1 MELKNIIS
9 ETLNEIEKMAKTI
22 DNGFNTAQKTPSFF
36 KTPPHLQ
43 NTPNPKNANA
53 PLESKNAAKI
63 ETQEK
68 ITEEKEEELKE
79 IITEEIVQEKI
90 TEEKEEELKE
100 IITEEI
106 VQEKITEE
114 KEEES
119 KEIIT
124 EEITPKT
131 PTQETPTQVLIPNE
145 RVFLKGL
152 LERTLV
158 LFKGMQ
164 ALEEKEVLKRL
175 DLVARFLQYQ
185 LSVLE
190 KRLESLEREN
200 TE

>member
-22 DNGFNTAQKTPSFF
+22 DNGFDVAQKTPSFF
-36 KTPPHLQ
+36 KTPPYLQ
-43 NTPNPKNANA
+43 NAKNAETPPMSNTE
-53 PLESKNAAKI
+53 PKNAAKI

-68 ITEEKEEELKE
+68 ITEK
-79 IITEEIVQEKI
+79 ITEEN
-90 TEEKEEELKE
+90 TEEKEEETKE
-100 IITEEI
+100 ITI
-106 VQEKITEE
+106 
-114 KEEES
+114 
-119 KEIIT
+119 
-124 EEITPKT
+124 EEITPKN
-131 PTQETPTQVLIPNE
+131 PTQAPISSE
-145 RVFLKGL
+145 RVFLKNL

-158 LFKGMQ
+158 LFQGMQ
-164 ALEEKEVLKRL
+164 ALEEKEALKRL

>member
-22 DNGFNTAQKTPSFF
+22 DDGFNTAQKTPSFF
-36 KTPPHLQ
+36 KMPPHLQ

-53 PLESKNAAKI
+53 SLEPKNATKI

-79 IITEEIVQEKI
+79 IITEEI
-90 TEEKEEELKE
+90 
-100 IITEEI
+100 
-106 VQEKITEE
+106 
-114 KEEES
+114 
-119 KEIIT
+119 
-124 EEITPKT
+124 TPKT
-131 PTQETPTQVLIPNE
+131 PTQENPTQVLIPNE

-164 ALEEKEVLKRL
+164 ALEEKEALKRL

-185 LSVLE
+185 LSALE

>member
-22 DNGFNTAQKTPSFF
+22 DNGFDMAQKTPSFF

-43 NTPNPKNANA
+43 NTPNPKNANT
-53 PLESKNAAKI
+53 PLEPKNATKI
-63 ETQEK
+63 ET
-68 ITEEKEEELKE
+68 
-79 IITEEIVQEKI
+79 
-90 TEEKEEELKE
+90 
-100 IITEEI
+100 
-106 VQEKITEE
+106 QEKITEE

-124 EEITPKT
+124 EEIAQEN
-131 PTQETPTQVLIPNE
+131 PTQALIPNE

-164 ALEEKEVLKRL
+164 ALEEKEALKRL

>member
-9 ETLNEIEKMAKTI
+9 ETLNEIEKMAQTI
-22 DNGFNTAQKTPSFF
+22 DDGVAQKTPSFF
-36 KTPPHLQ
+36 KTPPNLQ
-43 NTPNPKNANA
+43 NTPKNANT
-53 PLESKNAAKI
+53 PLEPKNAAKI

-68 ITEEKEEELKE
+68 ITEEKEEEAKE
-79 IITEEIVQEKI
+79 IITEE
-90 TEEKEEELKE
+90 TA
-100 IITEEI
+100 
-106 VQEKITEE
+106 
-114 KEEES
+114 
-119 KEIIT
+119 
-124 EEITPKT
+124 
-131 PTQETPTQVLIPNE
+131 QETPTQVLISNE
-145 RVFLKGL
+145 RVFLKNL

-164 ALEEKEVLKRL
+164 ALEEKEALKRL

>member
-22 DNGFNTAQKTPSFF
+22 DDGFDSTQKTPSFF
-36 KTPPHLQ
+36 KTPPQQ
-43 NTPNPKNANA
+43 NTPKNANT
-53 PLESKNAAKI
+53 PLEPKNATKI

-68 ITEEKEEELKE
+68 ITEEKEEEVPE
-79 IITEEIVQEKI
+79 IITEEIVQENP
-90 TEEKEEELKE
+90 KEA
-100 IITEEI
+100 
-106 VQEKITEE
+106 
-114 KEEES
+114 
-119 KEIIT
+119 
-124 EEITPKT
+124 
-131 PTQETPTQVLIPNE
+131 LIPNE

-164 ALEEKEVLKRL
+164 ALEEKEAMKRL

-185 LSVLE
+185 LSALE

>member
-22 DNGFNTAQKTPSFF
+22 DDGFNTAQKTPSFF

-43 NTPNPKNANA
+43 NTPNPQNT
-53 PLESKNAAKI
+53 PLEPKNAAKI

-68 ITEEKEEELKE
+68 ITEEN
-79 IITEEIVQEKI
+79 
-90 TEEKEEELKE
+90 TEEKEEEA
-100 IITEEI
+100 
-106 VQEKITEE
+106 Q
-114 KEEES
+114 
-119 KEIIT
+119 EIIT
-124 EEITPKT
+124 EEITPKN
-131 PTQETPTQVLIPNE
+131 PTQAPISNE
-145 RVFLKGL
+145 RVFLKNL

-158 LFKGMQ
+158 LFQGMQ
-164 ALEEKEVLKRL
+164 ALEEKEAMKRL

-200 TE
+200 TK

>member
-9 ETLNEIEKMAKTI
+9 ETLSEIEKMAKTI

-53 PLESKNAAKI
+53 PLEPKNAAKI

-68 ITEEKEEELKE
+68 ITEEKEEEAKE
-79 IITEEIVQEKI
+79 IITEETAQEN
-90 TEEKEEELKE
+90 
-100 IITEEI
+100 
-106 VQEKITEE
+106 
-114 KEEES
+114 
-119 KEIIT
+119 
-124 EEITPKT
+124 
-131 PTQETPTQVLIPNE
+131 PTQVLIPNE

-158 LFKGMQ
+158 LLKGMQ
-164 ALEEKEVLKRL
+164 ALEEKEAMKRL

-185 LSVLE
+185 LSALE

>member
-22 DNGFNTAQKTPSFF
+22 DDGFDTAQKTPSFF

-43 NTPNPKNANA
+43 NTPKNANT
-53 PLESKNAAKI
+53 PLEPKNAAKI

-68 ITEEKEEELKE
+68 ITEEN
-79 IITEEIVQEKI
+79 
-90 TEEKEEELKE
+90 TEEKEEE
-100 IITEEI
+100 
-106 VQEKITEE
+106 VP
-114 KEEES
+114 
-119 KEIIT
+119 EIIT
-124 EEITPKT
+124 EEITPQT
-131 PTQETPTQVLIPNE
+131 PKQVPISNE

-152 LERTLV
+152 LDRTLV
-158 LFKGMQ
+158 LLKGMQ
-164 ALEEKEVLKRL
+164 ALEEKDALKRL

-185 LSVLE
+185 LSALE

>member
-9 ETLNEIEKMAKTI
+9 ETLSEIEKMAKTI
-22 DNGFNTAQKTPSFF
+22 DDGFNTAQKTPSFF

-53 PLESKNAAKI
+53 PLEPKNAAKI

-79 IITEEIVQEKI
+79 IITEEITPK
-90 TEEKEEELKE
+90 TP
-100 IITEEI
+100 
-106 VQEKITEE
+106 
-114 KEEES
+114 
-119 KEIIT
+119 
-124 EEITPKT
+124 TPKT
-131 PTQETPTQVLIPNE
+131 PTQENPKQALIPNE

-164 ALEEKEVLKRL
+164 ALEEKEALKRL

>member
-1 MELKNIIS
+1 MAGRMELKNIIS
-9 ETLNEIEKMAKTI
+9 ETLSEIEKMAKTI
-22 DNGFNTAQKTPSFF
+22 DDGFNTAQKTPSFF

-68 ITEEKEEELKE
+68 ITEEKEEEAPE
-79 IITEEIVQEKI
+79 IITEEIAQEN
-90 TEEKEEELKE
+90 
-100 IITEEI
+100 
-106 VQEKITEE
+106 
-114 KEEES
+114 
-119 KEIIT
+119 
-124 EEITPKT
+124 
-131 PTQETPTQVLIPNE
+131 PTQVLIPNE

-164 ALEEKEVLKRL
+164 ALEEKEALKRL

-185 LSVLE
+185 LSALE

>member
-1 MELKNIIS
+1 MAGRMELKNIIS

-22 DNGFNTAQKTPSFF
+22 DDGFNTAQKTPSFF

-43 NTPNPKNANA
+43 NTPLEPKNAT
-53 PLESKNAAKI
+53 KI

-79 IITEEIVQEKI
+79 IITG
-90 TEEKEEELKE
+90 
-100 IITEEI
+100 
-106 VQEKITEE
+106 
-114 KEEES
+114 
-119 KEIIT
+119 
-124 EEITPKT
+124 EIT
-131 PTQETPTQVLIPNE
+131 QENPTQVLIPNE
-145 RVFLKGL
+145 RIFLKGL

-164 ALEEKEVLKRL
+164 ALEEKEAMERL

-185 LSVLE
+185 LSALE

>member
-22 DNGFNTAQKTPSFF
+22 DDGFDRAQKTPSFF

-43 NTPNPKNANA
+43 NTPNPKNANT
-53 PLESKNAAKI
+53 PLEPKNAAKI
-63 ETQEK
+63 ET
-68 ITEEKEEELKE
+68 
-79 IITEEIVQEKI
+79 
-90 TEEKEEELKE
+90 
-100 IITEEI
+100 
-106 VQEKITEE
+106 QEKITEE

-124 EEITPKT
+124 EEITQEN
-131 PTQETPTQVLIPNE
+131 PTQALIPNE
-145 RVFLKGL
+145 RVFLKNL

-164 ALEEKEVLKRL
+164 ALEEKEALKRL
-175 DLVARFLQYQ
+175 DLVTRFLQYQ
-185 LSVLE
+185 LSALE

>member
-22 DNGFNTAQKTPSFF
+22 DDGFNTTQKTPSFF

-43 NTPNPKNANA
+43 NIPNPKNANA
-53 PLESKNAAKI
+53 PLEPKNAAKI
-63 ETQEK
+63 KTQEK

-79 IITEEIVQEKI
+79 IITEEI
-90 TEEKEEELKE
+90 
-100 IITEEI
+100 
-106 VQEKITEE
+106 
-114 KEEES
+114 
-119 KEIIT
+119 
-124 EEITPKT
+124 
-131 PTQETPTQVLIPNE
+131 TQETPTQALIPNE

-164 ALEEKEVLKRL
+164 ALEEKEALKRL

-185 LSVLE
+185 LSALE

>member
-22 DNGFNTAQKTPSFF
+22 DNNFDAAQKTPSFF
-36 KTPPHLQ
+36 KTPHHLQ
-43 NTPNPKNANA
+43 NTPNPKNANT
-53 PLESKNAAKI
+53 PLEPKNAAKI
-63 ETQEK
+63 ET
-68 ITEEKEEELKE
+68 
-79 IITEEIVQEKI
+79 
-90 TEEKEEELKE
+90 
-100 IITEEI
+100 
-106 VQEKITEE
+106 QEKITEE

-124 EEITPKT
+124 EEIAQEN
-131 PTQETPTQVLIPNE
+131 PTQALIPSE
-145 RVFLKGL
+145 RVFLKNL

-164 ALEEKEVLKRL
+164 ALNEKEALKRL

-200 TE
+200 TK

>member
-22 DNGFNTAQKTPSFF
+22 DDGFNTAQKTPSFF

-43 NTPNPKNANA
+43 NTPNPKNANT
-53 PLESKNAAKI
+53 PLEPKNAAKI

-79 IITEEIVQEKI
+79 IITEEITQK
-90 TEEKEEELKE
+90 
-100 IITEEI
+100 
-106 VQEKITEE
+106 
-114 KEEES
+114 
-119 KEIIT
+119 
-124 EEITPKT
+124 TPTQKT

-145 RVFLKGL
+145 RIFLKGL

-164 ALEEKEVLKRL
+164 ALEEKEALKRL

-185 LSVLE
+185 LSALE

>member
-1 MELKNIIS
+1 MAGRMELKNIIS

-22 DNGFNTAQKTPSFF
+22 DDGFNTVQKTPSFF
-36 KTPPHLQ
+36 KTPSHLQ
-43 NTPNPKNANA
+43 NTLNPQNANA
-53 PLESKNAAKI
+53 SSEPKNAAKI

-68 ITEEKEEELKE
+68 ITEENQEEA
-79 IITEEIVQEKI
+79 
-90 TEEKEEELKE
+90 
-100 IITEEI
+100 
-106 VQEKITEE
+106 
-114 KEEES
+114 

-131 PTQETPTQVLIPNE
+131 PTQAPISNE
-145 RVFLKGL
+145 RIFLKSL

-175 DLVARFLQYQ
+175 DLVACFLQYQ

>member
-1 MELKNIIS
+1 MAGRMELKNIIS
-9 ETLNEIEKMAKTI
+9 ETLNEIERMAKTI
-22 DNGFNTAQKTPSFF
+22 DDGFNTAQKTPSFF

-53 PLESKNAAKI
+53 PLEPKNAAKI
-63 ETQEK
+63 ET
-68 ITEEKEEELKE
+68 
-79 IITEEIVQEKI
+79 
-90 TEEKEEELKE
+90 
-100 IITEEI
+100 
-106 VQEKITEE
+106 QEKITEE

-124 EEITPKT
+124 EEIAQEN
-131 PTQETPTQVLIPNE
+131 PTQAPILNE
-145 RVFLKGL
+145 RIFLKGL

-164 ALEEKEVLKRL
+164 ALEEKEAMKRL

-185 LSVLE
+185 LSALE

>member
-9 ETLNEIEKMAKTI
+9 ETLSEIEKMAKTI
-22 DNGFNTAQKTPSFF
+22 DDGFNTAQKTPSFF

-53 PLESKNAAKI
+53 PLEPKNAAKI
-63 ETQEK
+63 ET
-68 ITEEKEEELKE
+68 
-79 IITEEIVQEKI
+79 
-90 TEEKEEELKE
+90 
-100 IITEEI
+100 
-106 VQEKITEE
+106 QEKITEE

-131 PTQETPTQVLIPNE
+131 PTQENPTQALIPNE

-164 ALEEKEVLKRL
+164 TLEEKEAMKRL

-185 LSVLE
+185 LSALE

>member
-22 DNGFNTAQKTPSFF
+22 DDGFNTVQKTPSFF

-53 PLESKNAAKI
+53 PLEPKNAAKI

-79 IITEEIVQEKI
+79 IITEEITQEN
-90 TEEKEEELKE
+90 
-100 IITEEI
+100 
-106 VQEKITEE
+106 
-114 KEEES
+114 
-119 KEIIT
+119 
-124 EEITPKT
+124 
-131 PTQETPTQVLIPNE
+131 PTQALIPNE

-164 ALEEKEVLKRL
+164 ALEGKEALKRL

>member
-22 DNGFNTAQKTPSFF
+22 DNGFDVAQKTPSFF
-36 KTPPHLQ
+36 KTPPYLQ
-43 NTPNPKNANA
+43 NTPLGP
-53 PLESKNAAKI
+53 KNAAKI

-68 ITEEKEEELKE
+68 IAEENTEEKEEEAKG
-79 IITEEIVQEKI
+79 ITI
-90 TEEKEEELKE
+90 
-100 IITEEI
+100 
-106 VQEKITEE
+106 
-114 KEEES
+114 
-119 KEIIT
+119 

-131 PTQETPTQVLIPNE
+131 PTQAPISNE
-145 RVFLKGL
+145 RVFLKNL

-158 LFKGMQ
+158 LFQGMQ
-164 ALEEKEVLKRL
+164 ALGEKDALKRL

>member
-22 DNGFNTAQKTPSFF
+22 DDGFNTAQKTPS
-36 KTPPHLQ
+36 HLQ
-43 NTPNPKNANA
+43 NTPNPKNANT

-68 ITEEKEEELKE
+68 ITEEKEEAKE
-79 IITEEIVQEKI
+79 IITEEIAQEN
-90 TEEKEEELKE
+90 
-100 IITEEI
+100 
-106 VQEKITEE
+106 
-114 KEEES
+114 
-119 KEIIT
+119 
-124 EEITPKT
+124 
-131 PTQETPTQVLIPNE
+131 PTQVLIPNE
-145 RVFLKGL
+145 RIFLKNL

-164 ALEEKEVLKRL
+164 ALEEKEAMKRL

-190 KRLESLEREN
+190 KRLESLEKEN

>member
-22 DNGFNTAQKTPSFF
+22 DDGFNTAQKTPSFF

-43 NTPNPKNANA
+43 NTPNPKNANT
-53 PLESKNAAKI
+53 PLEPKNAAKI

-68 ITEEKEEELKE
+68 ITEENTEEKEEEAKE
-79 IITEEIVQEKI
+79 IITEEIA
-90 TEEKEEELKE
+90 
-100 IITEEI
+100 
-106 VQEKITEE
+106 
-114 KEEES
+114 
-119 KEIIT
+119 
-124 EEITPKT
+124 
-131 PTQETPTQVLIPNE
+131 QETPTQALIPNE
-145 RVFLKGL
+145 RVFLKNL

-164 ALEEKEVLKRL
+164 ALEEKEAMKRL
-175 DLVARFLQYQ
+175 DLVVRFLQYQ

>member
-9 ETLNEIEKMAKTI
+9 ETLSEIEKMAKTI
-22 DNGFNTAQKTPSFF
+22 DDGFDRAQKTPSFF

-53 PLESKNAAKI
+53 PLEPKNAAKI

-79 IITEEIVQEKI
+79 IITEEI
-90 TEEKEEELKE
+90 
-100 IITEEI
+100 
-106 VQEKITEE
+106 
-114 KEEES
+114 
-119 KEIIT
+119 
-124 EEITPKT
+124 TPKT
-131 PTQETPTQVLIPNE
+131 PTQALIPNE

-164 ALEEKEVLKRL
+164 ALEEKEALKRL
-175 DLVARFLQYQ
+175 DLVVRFLQYQ
-185 LSVLE
+185 LSALE

>member
-1 MELKNIIS
+1 MASRMELKNIIS

-22 DNGFNTAQKTPSFF
+22 DDGFDRMQKTPSFF

-53 PLESKNAAKI
+53 PLEPKNAAKI

-79 IITEEIVQEKI
+79 IITEEI
-90 TEEKEEELKE
+90 
-100 IITEEI
+100 
-106 VQEKITEE
+106 
-114 KEEES
+114 
-119 KEIIT
+119 
-124 EEITPKT
+124 
-131 PTQETPTQVLIPNE
+131 TQENPKQAPIPNE

-164 ALEEKEVLKRL
+164 ALEEKEALKRL
-175 DLVARFLQYQ
+175 DLVVRFLQYQ
-185 LSVLE
+185 LSTLE
-190 KRLESLEREN
+190 KRLESLEPEN

>member
-1 MELKNIIS
+1 MAGRMELKNIIS

-22 DNGFNTAQKTPSFF
+22 DDGFDTAQKTPSFF

-43 NTPNPKNANA
+43 NTPKNANT

-68 ITEEKEEELKE
+68 ITEENTEEKEEAQE
-79 IITEEIVQEKI
+79 IITEEIA
-90 TEEKEEELKE
+90 
-100 IITEEI
+100 
-106 VQEKITEE
+106 
-114 KEEES
+114 
-119 KEIIT
+119 
-124 EEITPKT
+124 
-131 PTQETPTQVLIPNE
+131 QETPAQVLISNE
-145 RVFLKGL
+145 RVFLKNL

-164 ALEEKEVLKRL
+164 ALEEKDALKRL

>member
-1 MELKNIIS
+1 MAGRMELKNIIS

-22 DNGFNTAQKTPSFF
+22 DDGFNTAQKTPSFF

-53 PLESKNAAKI
+53 PLEPKNAAKI

-79 IITEEIVQEKI
+79 IITEEITQEN
-90 TEEKEEELKE
+90 
-100 IITEEI
+100 
-106 VQEKITEE
+106 
-114 KEEES
+114 
-119 KEIIT
+119 
-124 EEITPKT
+124 

-164 ALEEKEVLKRL
+164 ALEEKEALKRL

-185 LSVLE
+185 LSALE